1 MIDNSKGDIIIYQTD
16 NGLTKIDV
24 RVENETVWLSQQ
36 QMADLFDTT
45 KQNISLH
52 IKNIF
57 YEEELDE
64 DSTVKEFLTVQKEG
78 NRRVERKVKY
88 YNLDMI
94 ISLGYRIK
102 SKIATNFRKWATERL
117 KEYMIKGFT
126 MDDERLK
133 GNGGGNYWK
142 ELLARIKDIRSS
154 EKVMYRQVL
163 DLYATAV
170 DYDPK
175 DSKSIEF
182 FKIVQNKLHYATHGH
197 TASEVIYERADAEKP
212 FMGLTTFKGDIPVLQ
227 DVVIAKNYLNG
238 EQLKVLNNLVS
249 GYFDFA
255 EIQAIRHN
263 PMYMEDYIKQLDM
276 ILSSTGGKV
285 LVGAGRVSHNQ
296 AIKKA
301 KLEYKKYQV
310 KTISP
315 VEEEYLNS
323 LKKISSEIEKKSKK

>member
-238 EQLKVLNNLVS
+238 EELKVLNNLVS

-263 PMYMEDYIKQLDM
+263 PMYMEDYIKQLDI
-276 ILSSTGGKV
+276 ILSSAGGKV